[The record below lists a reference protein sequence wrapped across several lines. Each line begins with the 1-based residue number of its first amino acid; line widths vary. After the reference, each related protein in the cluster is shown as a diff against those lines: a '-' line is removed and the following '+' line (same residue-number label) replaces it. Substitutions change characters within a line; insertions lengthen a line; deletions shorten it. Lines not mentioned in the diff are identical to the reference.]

1 MEYNF
6 LEIILLL
13 KIKIIKNN
21 HKTLIETNIT
31 KLDWCLLFD
40 YKIYNHVLR
49 AVDPE
54 SESGLRIRIQE
65 PFNSDADPKHWLQ
78 RAAPLLGAAVK

>member
-21 HKTLIETNIT
+21 QKTLIDTNIT

-54 SESGLRIRIQE
+54 PHVSESRKEIFL
-65 PFNSDADPKHWLQ
+65 NKN
-78 RAAPLLGAAVK
+78 KK

>member
-13 KIKIIKNN
+13 KIKIIK
-21 HKTLIETNIT
+21 KTLIDTNIT

-54 SESGLRIRIQE
+54 SETGLHIWIQE
-65 PFNSDADPKHWLQ
+65 PFNSDADPKHWLR
-78 RAAPLLGAAVK
+78 RATPLLGAAVK